1 MDGPKDAFKYATE
14 PSWQVAWKDRIEPDL
29 QDYVGFSSN
38 MIKFPKEDSNIA
50 LYDNFYS
57 ARYLELYIKL
67 AGFDLNCKSF
77 FIVKIRLI
85 FSSININLGQHFV
98 IDIFRYL
105 QFLMNSSLEKLY
117 LHFRCPIFDGSAL
130 CLFTKCNDLF
140 FFC

>member
-57 ARYLELYIKL
+57 ARYLEFYIKL
-67 AGFDLNCKSF
+67 ISWFWSEFQFNFNCQDPSDF
-77 FIVKIRLI
+77 
-85 FSSININLGQHFV
+85 FV

-105 QFLMNSSLEKLY
+105 QFLINSNLEKLY
-117 LHFRCPIFDGSAL
+117 FHFRCPIFDGSAQNSMIFFSFVDF
-130 CLFTKCNDLF
+130 CPKIYPFT
-140 FFC
+140 

>member
-77 FIVKIRLI
+77 LIVKIRLI
-85 FSSININLGQHFV
+85 FSSTNINLGQHFS
-98 IDIFRYL
+98 I
-105 QFLMNSSLEKLY
+105 SS
-117 LHFRCPIFDGSAL
+117 IFDKFKFGKTVFS
-130 CLFTKCNDLF
+130 F
-140 FFC
+140 